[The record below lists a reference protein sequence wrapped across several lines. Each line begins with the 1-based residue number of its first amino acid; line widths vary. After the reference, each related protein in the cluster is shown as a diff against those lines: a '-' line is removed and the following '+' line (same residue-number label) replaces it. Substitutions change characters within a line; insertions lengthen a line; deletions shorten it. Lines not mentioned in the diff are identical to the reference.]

1 MIQFLRQ
8 TSVKHADDSTLK
20 TIFIAICD
28 IVAHYRAS
36 KGTLMGFIN
45 RWIEGMQRPSKYLLE
60 GVDPY
65 AIIKKLQ
72 DAHLLSFVPNNEA
85 FTKSGFEN
93 LLDATFNFNS
103 SAGLGYM
110 NRPKSDTEVLRVAES
125 IARELH
131 GELASVSNV
140 VTWLQDAL
148 TSPRKRAK
156 LTVALAAKLETY
168 ELADLEKK
176 VRPYYIYPFH
186 LVILFA
192 PIIQAMKKQWDLFD
206 VAGSNAIGFSYVAN
220 KKFPLG
226 GATFLMRKVQTL
238 KPSECLL
245 ISYAD
250 DQFWAFNVNGT
261 IILRCEDIKQMD
273 SNVTKPI
280 GVLLYS
286 LFMRM
291 FPKAHLVWQNVAKLL
306 TLMQF
311 SHPLVIQSAM
321 TVFKQDKLST
331 GVAGT
336 SEADQMLSM
345 LIQLFLKVGFQ
356 KWAKSETETKPDA
369 IISNFE
375 KFLSEA
381 KYEITKESAI
391 EFKPEGDISYK
402 ILPNYTKPQFLRA
415 TFLGFNLLCV
425 GSDKDGNVWVPAK
438 DLKNTLKMMIIPH
451 TQSKL
456 PGPDLFVARAVG
468 CSISGMYLY
477 PSLYNTVSD
486 QAKTMMSNLMIDKDG
501 NQIQVNPQKAFSVV
515 IIEDAVSADLQAL
528 WKKWGETL
536 PPASDILSL
545 YVDPTKFKSLKFFKT
560 FEYLLSNQ
568 IVDPSFNLED
578 QPELPVKTIG
588 NKNSWFDQLD
598 LDDDFKPHPQER
610 SKGKEESEETR
621 PVFSDDEYLS
631 PLDQSDHEESLEIEQ
646 VQEEKRLEKTMSPL
660 VITTKPT
667 KTEPAKAVTIETM
680 ESVNKIDEK
689 PELKNVKTQEKRKGS
704 KYVQK
709 QRQKLQDDFE
719 FKPQQT
725 SAVQMHRTKAQLEE
739 DPIPIIKDP
748 KKIGIGETDQRN
760 QARKMALINDKIA
773 KLRDLRNRVRLGQQ
787 ELNELIRTTPM
798 KRALRG
804 QVRQARHKEEDNIHN
819 NTKESYYD
827 ESFEQAQQYEEQ
839 FDNDNNNNKD
849 DFGKDYEEQR
859 ESRSK
864 SSKNT
869 QKGKQSR
876 RSPSPRDDPSIFQL

>member
-1 MIQFLRQ
+1 
-8 TSVKHADDSTLK
+8 
-20 TIFIAICD
+20 
-28 IVAHYRAS
+28 
-36 KGTLMGFIN
+36 
-45 RWIEGMQRPSKYLLE
+45 
-60 GVDPY
+60 
-65 AIIKKLQ
+65 
-72 DAHLLSFVPNNEA
+72 
-85 FTKSGFEN
+85 
-93 LLDATFNFNS
+93 
-103 SAGLGYM
+103 
-110 NRPKSDTEVLRVAES
+110 
-125 IARELH
+125 
-131 GELASVSNV
+131 
-140 VTWLQDAL
+140 
-148 TSPRKRAK
+148 
-156 LTVALAAKLETY
+156 
-168 ELADLEKK
+168 
-176 VRPYYIYPFH
+176 
-186 LVILFA
+186 
-192 PIIQAMKKQWDLFD
+192 
-206 VAGSNAIGFSYVAN
+206 
-220 KKFPLG
+220 
-226 GATFLMRKVQTL
+226 
-238 KPSECLL
+238 
-245 ISYAD
+245 
-250 DQFWAFNVNGT
+250 
-261 IILRCEDIKQMD
+261 
-273 SNVTKPI
+273 
-280 GVLLYS
+280 
-286 LFMRM
+286 
-291 FPKAHLVWQNVAKLL
+291 
-306 TLMQF
+306 
-311 SHPLVIQSAM
+311 
-321 TVFKQDKLST
+321 
-331 GVAGT
+331 
-336 SEADQMLSM
+336 
-345 LIQLFLKVGFQ
+345 
-356 KWAKSETETKPDA
+356 
-369 IISNFE
+369 
-375 KFLSEA
+375 
-381 KYEITKESAI
+381 
-391 EFKPEGDISYK
+391 
-402 ILPNYTKPQFLRA
+402 
-415 TFLGFNLLCV
+415 
-425 GSDKDGNVWVPAK
+425 
-438 DLKNTLKMMIIPH
+438 
-451 TQSKL
+451 
-456 PGPDLFVARAVG
+456 
-468 CSISGMYLY
+468 
-477 PSLYNTVSD
+477 
-486 QAKTMMSNLMIDKDG
+486 MIDKDG

-646 VQEEKRLEKTMSPL
+646 VQEEKRLEKTMSSL